1 MLLRK
6 KLQKIGDTF
15 FRFRSYIP
23 FVLVVLFFI
32 EKKHFHYPKGGFLFE
47 EILEYMCFSVS
58 LFGFLIRV
66 IVTGYARTGTSGRN
80 TKGQWAKELNTDGLY
95 SIVRNPIYL
104 GNIFIILGVSMLS
117 QSYEIVLINF
127 LFSICFYVPIIIREE
142 EFLLQTF
149 KEKFLNYAQCTPAL
163 LPNFK
168 LWKRPELKFN
178 FLRALYREHDT
189 FIGLIFGFFSIEM
202 LREYAINK
210 RFYPEQ
216 PWTSIFIVALIIW
229 GILKTL
235 KKYLKSIDKGV

>member
-6 KLQKIGDTF
+6 KLQKIGDVF
-15 FRFRSYIP
+15 FRCRSYIP
-23 FVLVVLFFI
+23 FVLVVSFFI
-32 EKKHFHYPKGGFLFE
+32 GKKYFHYPKGSFLFE
-47 EILEYMCFSVS
+47 EIFEYMCFSVS

-66 IVTGYARTGTSGRN
+66 IVTGYARAGTSGRN
-80 TKGQWAKELNTDGLY
+80 IKGQWAEELNTDGLY
-95 SIVRNPIYL
+95 SVVRNPIYL

-127 LFSICFYVPIIIREE
+127 LFSICFYVPIIISEE
-142 EFLLQTF
+142 EFLLQAF
-149 KEKFLNYAQCTPAL
+149 KEKFLNYAQCTPTL

-189 FIGLIFGFFSIEM
+189 FIGLIFGFFTIEM

-235 KKYLKSIDKGV
+235 KRYLKSIDKGV

>member
-6 KLQKIGDTF
+6 RLQKIGDIF
-15 FRFRSYIP
+15 FRHRSYIP
-23 FVLVVLFFI
+23 LVLVVLFFI
-32 EKKHFHYPKGGFLFE
+32 ERKYFHYPKGGFLFE
-47 EILEYMCFSVS
+47 EIFEYMCFSIS

-66 IVTGYARTGTSGRN
+66 IVTGYARAGTSGRN

-104 GNIFIILGVSMLS
+104 GNTFIIFGISMLS

-127 LFSICFYVPIIIREE
+127 LFSISFYVPIVIREE

-149 KEKFLNYAQCTPAL
+149 KDDFLSYIQYTPAL

-178 FLRALYREHDT
+178 FKRVLHREHDT
-189 FIGLIFGFFSIEM
+189 FLGLIFGFYAIEM

-216 PWTSIFIVALIIW
+216 PWTSIFILALIIW

-235 KKYLKSIDKGV
+235 KKYLKSIDKGL